1 MYQNKHYTKWHSKA
15 LCHDTVLCWL
25 TSRNFRKTTCE
36 NTNRSK
42 TFSSYFS
49 VPLFIAPEFCRFDY
63 FYEIS
68 SHELSQIHFI
78 LQLGNTAEYY
88 LKNPGILTHQ
98 DLLEEYG
105 ASQQLL
111 NGMLEDKGE
120 LLLDSSLI
128 LIFTMNPFT
137 VVTEICQSTVD
148 TIHLILT
155 TLCHSTYIFHLEIL
169 VSSTGILWRQ
179 LWNSEYYN
187 ICGISSQ
194 AGWLAASQ
202 GEGVS

>member
-1 MYQNKHYTKWHSKA
+1 MKWHCKA
-15 LCHDTVLCWL
+15 LCLDIVLCWL
-25 TSRNFRKTTCE
+25 TSRNFRNTTYE

-42 TFSSYFS
+42 IFSSYFLGPS
-49 VPLFIAPEFCRFDY
+49 LMAPEFCRFDY

-68 SHELSQIHFI
+68 CHELSPVHFI

-105 ASQQLL
+105 ASQQVL

-128 LIFTMNPFT
+128 LTFDTNPF
-137 VVTEICQSTVD
+137 VVLNEICQFTVD
-148 TIHLILT
+148 TIHLVLT
-155 TLCHSTYIFHLEIL
+155 TVCHSTYICHLEIL
-169 VSSTGILWRQ
+169 DSVQYWNIVKTVMTCWVS
-179 LWNSEYYN
+179 
-187 ICGISSQ
+187 
-194 AGWLAASQ
+194 
-202 GEGVS
+202 

>member
-1 MYQNKHYTKWHSKA
+1 LS
-15 LCHDTVLCWL
+15 
-25 TSRNFRKTTCE
+25 
-36 NTNRSK
+36 
-42 TFSSYFS
+42 
-49 VPLFIAPEFCRFDY
+49 PLLITPEFCRFDY

-68 SHELSQIHFI
+68 FHELSKIHFI

-105 ASQQLL
+105 ASQQVL

-128 LIFTMNPFT
+128 LTFDMNPFT
-137 VVTEICQSTVD
+137 VLIEICQFTVD

-169 VSSTGILWRQ
+169 DSVQYCEDSFEILSIIISGEFLHQ
-179 LWNSEYYN
+179 LHH
-187 ICGISSQ
+187 
-194 AGWLAASQ
+194 
-202 GEGVS
+202 

>member
-1 MYQNKHYTKWHSKA
+1 MKWHCKT
-15 LCHDTVLCWL
+15 LCHDIVLCWL
-25 TSRNFRKTTCE
+25 TSRNFSNTTYE
-36 NTNRSK
+36 NTNTSK
-42 TFSSYFS
+42 IFSSYFLGLS
-49 VPLFIAPEFCRFDY
+49 HIAPELCSFDY

-105 ASQQLL
+105 ASQQVL

-128 LIFTMNPFT
+128 FTFDMNPFT
-137 VVTEICQSTVD
+137 VLNDICQFTVD
-148 TIHLILT
+148 TIHFVLT
-155 TLCHSTYIFHLEIL
+155 TSCHSTYIFHLEVLDSVQYWNIVKRVMKFW
-169 VSSTGILWRQ
+169 VS
-179 LWNSEYYN
+179 
-187 ICGISSQ
+187 
-194 AGWLAASQ
+194 
-202 GEGVS
+202 